1 MTEHKT
7 INVVIVNGL
16 PGCGKTT
23 FEEMCGFILGPYYRR
38 RSSVDKVKEIA
49 QICGWNGEKTLG
61 ARAFLSDLKRLLTN
75 FNDLPFKDI
84 KRAIDEFQDE
94 LDYYGVDPSKG
105 FIFVDVREPK
115 EIQRMKEAFNA
126 TTLLIQRDAVA
137 FQETS
142 NRSDAEVNNYK
153 YDYIVHNNGT
163 YSELREEAE
172 RFLNFVKFDK

>member
-1 MTEHKT
+1 MIEHKK

-49 QICGWNGEKTLG
+49 QICGWDGEKSLG
-61 ARAFLSDLKRLLTN
+61 ARAFLSDLKRLLTS
-75 FNDLPFKDI
+75 FNDLPFRDI
-84 KRAIDEFQDE
+84 KHAIDEFQDE

-115 EIQRMKEAFNA
+115 EIQRMKDAFNA
-126 TTLLIQRDAVA
+126 TTLLIQRDAVSS
-137 FQETS
+137 QETS

-153 YDYIVHNNGT
+153 YDYIVYNNGT

-172 RFLNFVKFDK
+172 KFLNFVKFDK

>member
-1 MTEHKT
+1 MLLSTGALVKG
-7 INVVIVNGL
+7 V
-16 PGCGKTT
+16 GKTT
-23 FEEMCGFILGPYYRR
+23 FEEMCGYMLGPYYRR

-49 QICGWNGEKTLG
+49 QKCGWDGEKTLE
-61 ARAFLSDLKRLLTN
+61 ARAFLSDLKKILTN

-84 KRAIDEFQDE
+84 ERHIREFQDE
-94 LDYYGVDPSKG
+94 LDYYSIDSSKG

-115 EIQRMKEAFNA
+115 EIQRMKDAFNA
-126 TTLLIQRDAVA
+126 TTLLIQRDAVS

-153 YDYIVHNNGT
+153 YDYIVYNNGT
-163 YSELREEAE
+163 YSELRAEAE